1 MGSGIV
7 FVIIIGLWAV
17 VLVPMWIR
25 NHDATVES
33 KSVDRFSTAMR
44 TLSRRGSGPAG
55 AGSRDLLV
63 PATARTVEVSGG
75 RAPSAAA
82 RRARAAKAARM
93 RRRRTVAFALA
104 GFLLVVLAA
113 AALGAAPLWLPGLV
127 ILAAVGVVW
136 NLRAQAVREARLE
149 RRRRRSE
156 RSAPVAAPVARRYA
170 AEAPI
175 WPVAADARAAV
186 RTESAFTETVVVADR
201 DTGWA
206 PTPVVLPTY
215 VTAPPATS
223 VPRVIDLTH
232 PGSWSAAH
240 MLDAVAAA
248 GAPDPDEIFDGRV
261 EAPIASEYATAPGGT
276 LADDD
281 TQVFDQYETEQEAVA
296 ATVERSTARPFLDDD
311 AIFDQD
317 DDQLLALLERRASGS

>member
-44 TLSRRGSGPAG
+44 TLSRRGSGPSS

-63 PATARTVEVSGG
+63 PATTRRVEVSGG

-82 RRARAAKAARM
+82 RRAHAAKQARM
-93 RRRRTVAFALA
+93 RRRRSAVLALA

-113 AALGAAPLWLPGLV
+113 AVIGAAPLWLPGVVL
-127 ILAAVGVVW
+127 LLTAGFVW
-136 NLRAQAVREARLE
+136 NLRAKAVREARLE
-149 RRRRRSE
+149 RRQRRTE
-156 RSAPVAAPVARRYA
+156 RSAPVAAPVRRRYA

-175 WPVAADARAAV
+175 WPVAAEGRTAV
-186 RTESAFTETVVVADR
+186 RVESAFTETIVVADV
-201 DTGWA
+201 DSGWA

-261 EAPIASEYATAPGGT
+261 EQPIASATAE
-276 LADDD
+276 LSDD
-281 TQVFDQYETEQEAVA
+281 TQVFDQYDAEHEAVA
-296 ATVERSTARPFLDDD
+296 AGNAPRPFLEDD